1 MGRKFLSLN
10 WKKGHFFLPLYVRL
24 SLFIICFVSIV
35 YIFSSLV
42 IIVEDELERR
52 GRPFGTKYDDRY
64 MLGFQRCGWA
74 PPPFLPP
81 TFAASAAAPTA
92 RPVLGRGNLF
102 FSTER
107 AYKFRCRN
115 CVIISG
121 CYNPFSCHVL
131 YGFISYVSMWLSFD
145 YCTFCAISGIF
156 SESIIFAGLKR
167 SPATI
172 VGRSGNSIHC
182 PS

>member
-74 PPPFLPP
+74 PPPLPP
-81 TFAASAAAPTA
+81 AHFRRLCR
-92 RPVLGRGNLF
+92 RPRGPSSTGKRKPF

-131 YGFISYVSMWLSFD
+131 YGFISYVSMCLSFN
-145 YCTFCAISGIF
+145 YCTLCAISGIF

>member
-1 MGRKFLSLN
+1 MSSLRTRTERPLRLLPNLVKPRRLIMGRKFLSLN

-52 GRPFGTKYDDRY
+52 GRPFGTKYD
-64 MLGFQRCGWA
+64 
-74 PPPFLPP
+74 
-81 TFAASAAAPTA
+81 A

-131 YGFISYVSMWLSFD
+131 YGFISYVSMCLSFN
-145 YCTFCAISGIF
+145 YCTLCAISGIF
-156 SESIIFAGLKR
+156 SESIIFAGLQR